1 MTGTT
6 HLDALDLPVFD
17 TADTSLHGAAFHH
30 VMHDLAGRHWLARLP
45 LGVLTL
51 DRESG
56 EHFLRTRSATFPG
69 QLIAELYGIDSGPLR
84 EEIDR
89 NVLHLDGEVHARLRR
104 LVNPSFTPRAADRW
118 RPVMR
123 GYLEQLWAQVDGES
137 CEVVEALAKPYP
149 SLTIAA
155 LMGAPEGDAP
165 RLHHWS
171 NWIQKQFDGP
181 SLLAERGLIE
191 TAVEEFYAWCDELLA
206 TRRGTPG
213 DDLVSVLIAA
223 EQDGDRLTDVELVN
237 LVLNVLI
244 GGVDTTQAQL
254 AHALRLFAAHPEQWA
269 LLAREPERV
278 GQAVDEVLRH
288 EPITP
293 FTARVLTADVVFRD
307 VLFPS
312 GTVVMIGAFTGNRDG
327 AGDPAF
333 DITAD
338 RAGARL
344 LTFGAGIHHCLG
356 ANLARAELEEAL
368 AFLAPRTP
376 GLRVVADPVFGTVQG
391 IYGLDRLE
399 VAWDRPGSTGA
410 RSGADAGSPA

>member
-1 MTGTT
+1 MTTA
-6 HLDALDLPVFD
+6 LEDLDLPAFD
-17 TADTSLHGAAFHH
+17 TADTALHGLPFHQ
-30 VMHDLAGRHWLARLP
+30 VMQDLAARGWLARLP

-51 DRESG
+51 DREAG
-56 EHFLRTRSATFPG
+56 EFFLRSRSATFPG
-69 QLIAELYGIDSGPLR
+69 QLIAELYGIASGPLR

-123 GYLEQLWAQVDGES
+123 GYLEQLWDQVDGS
-137 CEVVEALAKPYP
+137 GCEVVEAFAKPYP

-155 LMGAPEGDAP
+155 VMGAPESDAP
-165 RLHHWS
+165 QLHHWS

-181 SLLAERGLIE
+181 SLLAERELIE
-191 TAVEEFYAWCDELLA
+191 GAVAEFYSWCDALLA
-206 TRRGTPG
+206 TRRGRPG

-223 EQDGDRLTDVELVN
+223 EQDGDRLSDVELVN

-254 AHALRLFAAHPEQWA
+254 AHALRLFAEHPDQWA

-278 GQAVDEVLRH
+278 PQAVEEVLRH

-307 VLFPS
+307 VLFPA

-344 LTFGAGIHHCLG
+344 LTFGAGIHFCLG
-356 ANLARAELEEAL
+356 VNLARAELEEAL
-368 AFLAPRTP
+368 AFLAPRMP
-376 GLRVVADPVFGTVQG
+376 DLRLTAPPRFGTVQG
-391 IYGLDRLE
+391 IYGLDRLD
-399 VAWDRPGSTGA
+399 VAWGPRA
-410 RSGADAGSPA
+410 